1 MLNDTLSN
9 ALSNMLNHERVAKK
23 ECTVKPVNKVV
34 TRVLTLLNKNLY
46 IGAYEQTSSSWGGII
61 KVHLLGNINKCG
73 VIKPRYSVRI
83 DEYEKYEK
91 RYLPAFGMGI
101 LIVSTS
107 KGLMTHREAKEQKLG
122 GKLIAYCY

>member
-9 ALSNMLNHERVAKK
+9 ALSTILNHENVAKK
-23 ECTVKPVNKVV
+23 QCKITPVNKII

-46 IGAYEQTSSSWGGII
+46 IGAYDQTSEARGGSIN
-61 KVHLLGNINKCG
+61 VHLIGKINKCG
-73 VIKPRYSVRI
+73 AIKPRYSVQVE
-83 DEYEKYEK
+83 EYEKFEK

-107 KGLMTHREAKEQKLG
+107 KGFMTHREAKEQHLG